1 MGDDD
6 SQCARH
12 RRVSVRRGCQLNIC
26 LGFLRPDTGSVS
38 INGVDAISAPESS
51 RRLVGYVP
59 EQVLLYEAL
68 TGLEHIQFFTSLSG
82 VAMGKDTALD
92 ALSRA
97 GLDTEAAHRRV
108 GVYSKGMRQKVALAI
123 ALAKRA
129 STLLLDEPL
138 SGLDPKS
145 AIDLSERL
153 RMFSREGRAV
163 LLTTHDL
170 FRALETATHV
180 GIMRGGEIRHT
191 ASTQGL
197 CYEELEQ
204 RYLDIMSDH

>member
-1 MGDDD
+1 
-6 SQCARH
+6 
-12 RRVSVRRGCQLNIC
+12 
-26 LGFLRPDTGSVS
+26 
-38 INGVDAISAPESS
+38 
-51 RRLVGYVP
+51 
-59 EQVLLYEAL
+59 
-68 TGLEHIQFFTSLSG
+68 
-82 VAMGKDTALD
+82 MGKDTALD